1 MYSKSV
7 DQITILQGD
16 RTKLKDLLRLRL
28 IECGWDDQVRYLCRQ
43 AIVDSGQTN
52 VDAVVQAVTPEART
66 LIPDVSIFHDEVEDL
81 RPKAGRWKPLELR
94 LHLTPQRGSA
104 KEAYV
109 KADLYVLCSSKY
121 PKCPP
126 KLELKNAVGLSDS
139 LVLELTEKLEQLA
152 EELKGE
158 VMIFE
163 LANAVQTF
171 LHQYNVPPKGS
182 FYDEML
188 ANQHKQAL
196 ARQNTLQAEENLK
209 RQAIQDE
216 LQRRKKELQRTR
228 RESRHSVNESSPMH
242 RLHSSSSNENSDGA
256 FCLEHR
262 RSEQLYFRDGRKV
275 LRGSCL
281 GHSQRGCIA
290 YAGIDQQTGALVYL
304 TEWTLY
310 YDAEPAGESRTIRG
324 RPVETVVGETERLV
338 ESLAALK
345 HKHLI
350 TYEGVLCRMGKEAL
364 TLCVVQEF
372 ILGTSLFSISGSL
385 GWSMEGASMVAKGTL
400 EALIYLH
407 NNGVSHDNLSDSTVF
422 LDNAGMV
429 RVADFRLIPYIQE
442 LGDGH
447 HPVPQSLRAPD
458 LPALGGLIEALL
470 APHSEMK
477 DFVERCK
484 SERTISA
491 TELLDHPFLRST
503 LLHPEHVGQHQQ
515 QQQLSIATAHSKA
528 QPTAPGMSLVM
539 MNSSLSGHEKSRIQT
554 EFELLSYL
562 GKGAYGDVLKVRNKL
577 DNREYA
583 IKRIRLPAR
592 SKQFYKKMTREVE
605 LLSRLNHEN
614 VVRYYNSWVEATS
627 ATEMPAVTD
636 PEDSG
641 TLSSCDWSVASA
653 RKARTRRNT
662 TVLKTAAIGDDA
674 IDCFVDFLPNDSSS
688 DDDDDDD
695 EDEATNDL
703 EEEEEQEDDG
713 SSSSSSSNSSSSDDS
728 TDRKF
733 VGENSSSGGIEFLG
747 SNGEAPSYNSYG
759 GGELV
764 QEQGAVRG
772 RKTATGPA
780 VSSEVLYMYIQM
792 EFCEKS
798 TLRTAIDG
806 GLFQDV
812 DRVWRLFREIVE
824 GLSHIHQQGMI
835 HRDLKPVNIFLDSRD
850 QVKIGDFGLATT
862 SILALQNQGH
872 QNAPLIGQ
880 GATLAVTN
888 GSGRLGKSSDI
899 GYSLTGK
906 VGTALYVAPELTG
919 NASRSTYNQKV
930 DLYSLGIILFE
941 MSSPPLS
948 TGMER
953 VKTLMDLRSDAVRLP
968 EALLADTRYARLVQV
983 IRWLLTHDP
992 HKRPTAEEL
1001 LSSELVPRT
1010 RLEAEEIQDVVR
1022 HILSNPQSR
1031 HYKHLIARCFAQES
1045 DPICELS
1052 YHFDMV
1058 PMVPILPRFDYVK
1071 AKIIALFRKH
1081 GAIEVVTPLLTPY
1094 TKQHHVAR
1102 SNTVRLMTHSG
1113 SVVALPDDL
1122 RVPFLRHVALN
1133 GIRNIRR
1140 YSIGR
1145 VYREKKVFNF
1155 HPKQVYECA
1164 FDIVTPS
1171 RGHLITDAELLAI
1184 ATDVMRELGLLQG
1197 RNVFFRLN
1205 HIGLLR
1211 ALLMHC
1217 NVPVDKYRELFEII
1231 GEFLDEKLSK
1241 FQLSSLINALMVG
1254 GSSSTKVNV
1263 SYLCDALQLD
1273 LTSVGQLGGSILK
1286 TIVRGKGEAAS
1297 LAKVAV
1303 RELETVVALAQNM
1316 GVQCPLNVC
1325 PGLPVNYERAKGGG
1339 IVWQL
1344 LGELKPKRKNPL
1356 TTIAVGGRYDGKLAE
1371 FQKSGIN
1378 NGLQVPKVELS
1389 GAGFS
1394 FLLDKLV
1401 NAIAPTAGYEPIEV
1415 MICVIGSR
1423 PQLKEVAQIL
1433 RPLWSNGI
1441 KTSVVETSAGAVDD
1455 LGKEAGAKVVVLLGD
1470 GGELRVRSWD
1480 HDCFE
1485 ERHVTRPDLMAY
1497 IQRTFRRADVTT
1509 GEVFQAAQIT
1519 ALGGPTTSSS
1529 FSYSSSFP
1537 TTASASFS
1545 SMKLSSAGTSAGQQ
1559 QTFNNS
1565 PPLDLVFLTSEKMNT
1580 SKKRRYEHQVEHKM
1594 SPVLS
1599 KFHRKEKVTLIMVD
1613 VPSAP
1618 LRGLVGLID
1627 PLECG
1632 LQDEDDDGMPVGS
1645 TTDRA
1650 ELHSLCERYPKH
1662 KRQLMEI
1669 YNEIV
1674 DVFTQSKGATPIVGL
1689 YSVIDTFCRLIL

>member
-1 MYSKSV
+1 MAKKE
-7 DQITILQGD
+7 TF
-16 RTKLKDLLRLRL
+16 R
-28 IECGWDDQVRYLCRQ
+28 ERQ
-43 AIVDSGQTN
+43 ENELEVIK
-52 VDAVVQAVTPEART
+52 
-66 LIPDVSIFHDEVEDL
+66 SIFHDEVEDL
-81 RPKAGRWKPLELR
+81 RPKGGKWKPLELR
-94 LHLTPQRGSA
+94 LHLTPQKGSA

-109 KADLYVLCSSKY
+109 KTDLHVCCSPKY

-126 KLELKNAVGLSDS
+126 NIELNNAIGLSDS
-139 LVLELTEKLEQLA
+139 LVRELTEQLQRLA
-152 EELKGE
+152 DELKGE

-163 LANAVQTF
+163 LANNVQAF
-171 LHQYNVPPKGS
+171 LHQHNHPPKGS

-188 ANQHKQAL
+188 ANQQKQAL

-209 RQAIQDE
+209 RQAIQDQ
-216 LQRRKKELQRTR
+216 LQRRKKELERTR
-228 RESRHSVNESSPMH
+228 RESRHSLNETSPMH
-242 RLHSSSSNENSDGA
+242 RLHSTSSTENSEGG
-256 FCLEHR
+256 FCLDHR
-262 RSEQLYFRDGRKV
+262 RSELLCFRDGRKV

-281 GHSQRGCIA
+281 GHSQRGCIT
-290 YAGIDQQTGALVYL
+290 YSGIDQQTGELVYL
-304 TEWTLY
+304 TEWTLHF
-310 YDAEPAGESRTIRG
+310 DDDCSSENKTIRG
-324 RPVETVVGETERLV
+324 RPVELVVSDMERML
-338 ESLAALK
+338 EGLTTLK

-350 TYEGVLCRMGKEAL
+350 AYEGVLCRVGKDAL
-364 TLCVVQEF
+364 ALFVAQEF
-372 ILGTSLFSISGSL
+372 ILGTSLFGISGSL
-385 GWSMEGASMVAKGTL
+385 GWSIEGVSMVAKGTL

-422 LDNAGMV
+422 IDNAGMV
-429 RVADFRLIPYIQE
+429 RVADYRLIPCIQE
-442 LGDGH
+442 LLEGH
-447 HPVPQSLRAPD
+447 HQIHPSLRSPD
-458 LPALGGLIEALL
+458 LPAMGGLIEALF
-470 APHSEMK
+470 APHSEMR
-477 DFVERCK
+477 DFVEKCK

-491 TELLDHPFLRST
+491 TELVDHPFL
-503 LLHPEHVGQHQQ
+503 HNDHNAVGQQ
-515 QQQLSIATAHSKA
+515 
-528 QPTAPGMSLVM
+528 QPTVAFAPTQAPYSTVQVVAHRPDHGQQPYMPLV
-539 MNSSLSGHEKSRIQT
+539 MNSSVASHEKSRIQK
-554 EFELLSYL
+554 EFEMLSYL

-614 VVRYYNSWVEATS
+614 VVRYYNSWVEAISPSELTSTDTEGENAGVSSCEWSVTS
-627 ATEMPAVTD
+627 APKRRTSRARGATPGIMKNGDKNTD
-636 PEDSG
+636 W
-641 TLSSCDWSVASA
+641 L
-653 RKARTRRNT
+653 
-662 TVLKTAAIGDDA
+662 
-674 IDCFVDFLPNDSSS
+674 VDFMPNDSSS
-688 DDDDDDD
+688 DEEDDDD
-695 EDEATNDL
+695 EDEDETHCLD
-703 EEEEEQEDDG
+703 EESST
-713 SSSSSSSNSSSSDDS
+713 SSSGSVEDHNKCPNDS
-728 TDRKF
+728 IED
-733 VGENSSSGGIEFLG
+733 SSGGIEFVG
-747 SNGEAPSYNSYG
+747 SNGEVASYNSYG
-759 GGELV
+759 DGVSAVENAADGGK
-764 QEQGAVRG
+764 
-772 RKTATGPA
+772 KTPSHTANITP
-780 VSSEVLYMYIQM
+780 EVLYMYIQM

-862 SILALQNQGH
+862 SILALQNQSH
-872 QNAPLIGQ
+872 QNAPQ
-880 GATLAVTN
+880 LAHAHLVPANPTP
-888 GSGRLGKSSDI
+888 GKSSDI

-941 MSSPPLS
+941 MSSPPLN

-953 VKTLMDLRSDAVRLP
+953 VKTLMDLRSDAIRLP
-968 EALLADTRYARLVQV
+968 ESLLSDTRYARLVQV
-983 IRWLLTHDP
+983 IRWLLNHDP
-992 HKRPTAEEL
+992 PKRPTAEEL

-1010 RLEAEEIQDVVR
+1010 RLEAEEMQDVIR
-1022 HILSNPQSR
+1022 HILANPQSR

-1045 DPICELS
+1045 DAICELS

-1058 PMVPILPRFDYVK
+1058 PMIPILPRFDYVK

-1094 TKQHHVAR
+1094 TKHHVAR
-1102 SNTVRLMTHSG
+1102 LNTVKLMTHSG
-1113 SVVALPDDL
+1113 SVVTLPDDL
-1122 RVPFLRHVALN
+1122 RLPFLRHVSLN

-1184 ATDVMRELGLLQG
+1184 ATDVMRELDLLQG

-1211 ALLMHC
+1211 ALLIHC
-1217 NVPVDKYRELFEII
+1217 SVPADKYRELFEIVA
-1231 GEFLDEKLSK
+1231 EFLDEKISR
-1241 FQLSSLINALMVG
+1241 FQLSTLITAQIGG
-1254 GSSSTKVNV
+1254 GSSKVNV
-1263 SYLCDALQLD
+1263 GYLCDALQLE
-1273 LTSVGQLGGSILK
+1273 LSSVDQLGGSILR
-1286 TIVRGKGEAAS
+1286 TIIRGKGEAAS
-1297 LAKVAV
+1297 FAKVAV
-1303 RELETVVALAQNM
+1303 RELEAVVTLAQNM
-1316 GVQCPLNVC
+1316 GVQCPLNIC
-1325 PGLPVNYERAKGGG
+1325 PGLPVNYEKAKSGG

-1344 LGELKPKRKNPL
+1344 LGELKQKRKNPL

-1371 FQKSGIN
+1371 YQKSGIN

-1401 NAIAPTAGYEPIEV
+1401 NAISPTSGYEPLEV
-1415 MICVIGSR
+1415 LICVTGSR

-1441 KTSVVETSAGAVDD
+1441 KTGVVETVAGAVDD
-1455 LGKEAGAKVVVLLGD
+1455 LGKEAGANVVVLLGD
-1470 GGELRVRSWD
+1470 GGELRVRFWNND
-1480 HDCFE
+1480 RFQ
-1485 ERHVTRPDLMAY
+1485 ERHVTRPDLIAY
-1497 IQRTFRRADVTT
+1497 IMRTFRRTDVTMSEISQGLQSAT
-1509 GEVFQAAQIT
+1509 
-1519 ALGGPTTSSS
+1519 LCGPST
-1529 FSYSSSFP
+1529 
-1537 TTASASFS
+1537 SASFLYS
-1545 SMKLSSAGTSAGQQ
+1545 TTFLTASSSASTKQGSVAASAVANQQ
-1559 QTFNNS
+1559 QTINSS
-1565 PPLDLVFLTSEKMNT
+1565 PPLDLVFLTSEKINT
-1580 SKKRRYEHQVEHKM
+1580 SKKRRYEHLVEHKL

-1613 VPSAP
+1613 VPSSP

-1632 LQDEDDDGMPVGS
+1632 SFEDDDVQAGS

-1650 ELHSLCERYPKH
+1650 ELHSLCERHPKY
-1662 KRQLMEI
+1662 KRQLTEI
-1669 YNEIV
+1669 YCEIV
-1674 DVFTQSKGATPIVGL
+1674 DHFSQSKGTTPIVGV

>member
-1 MYSKSV
+1 MAKKETFRERQENELEVIKVRVIGKEKSV
-7 DQITILQGD
+7 YQLPVAGCLYIY
-16 RTKLKDLLRLRL
+16 
-28 IECGWDDQVRYLCRQ
+28 VYHM
-43 AIVDSGQTN
+43 
-52 VDAVVQAVTPEART
+52 
-66 LIPDVSIFHDEVEDL
+66 SIFHDEVEDL
-81 RPKAGRWKPLELR
+81 RSKHGKWKPLELR
-94 LHLTPQRGSA
+94 LHLIPQRGSA
-104 KEAYV
+104 TEAYV
-109 KADLYVLCSSKY
+109 KADLYITCSAKY
-121 PKCPP
+121 PNPP

-139 LVLELTEKLEQLA
+139 LVREFTEKLQQLA
-152 EELKGE
+152 DDLKGE

-163 LANAVQTF
+163 LANLVQSF
-171 LHQYNVPPKGS
+171 LHQHNVPPKGS

-188 ANQHKQAL
+188 ANQQKQAL

-209 RQAIQDE
+209 RQAMQDE
-216 LQRRKKELQRTR
+216 LQRRKKELERTR
-228 RESRHSVNESSPMH
+228 RESRQSLNESSPMH
-242 RLHSSSSNENSDGA
+242 RLHSTSSTENSDGA
-256 FCLEHR
+256 YCFEHR
-262 RSEQLYFRDGRKV
+262 RSELLYFRDGRKV

-290 YAGIDQQTGALVYL
+290 YAGIDQQTGELVYL

-310 YDAEPAGESRTIRG
+310 YDGEPSAETKTIRG
-324 RPVETVVGETERLV
+324 RPVETVVLDMERMV
-338 ESLAALK
+338 ESLMPLK
-345 HKHLI
+345 HKNLI
-350 TYEGVLCRMGKEAL
+350 AYLGILCRLGKEAL
-364 TLCVVQEF
+364 TLFVVQEF

-385 GWSMEGASMVAKGTL
+385 GWSVEGASMVAKGTL

-422 LDNAGMV
+422 MDNAGMV

-447 HPVPQSLRAPD
+447 HMLQQTLRSSD
-458 LPALGGLIEALL
+458 LPALGGMIEALL

-477 DFVERCK
+477 DFVDRCK

-491 TELLDHPFLRST
+491 TELLDHPFLRPT
-503 LLHPEHVGQHQQ
+503 LLHTDHGAAMGQQPHTVAVQRTQHGPTVGQRAENG
-515 QQQLSIATAHSKA
+515 QQQLV
-528 QPTAPGMSLVM
+528 PYMPLVM
-539 MNSSLSGHEKSRIQT
+539 NGAGSGHEKSRIQT

-592 SKQFYKKMTREVE
+592 SKHFYKKMIREVE

-614 VVRYYNSWVEATS
+614 VVRYYNSWMEATS
-627 ATEMPAVTD
+627 ASENAATDTEGEMA
-636 PEDSG
+636 G
-641 TLSSCDWSVASA
+641 TLSSCDWSVASGPK
-653 RKARTRRNT
+653 RRSTRHRTNGAD
-662 TVLKTAAIGDDA
+662 VVKKPLGDKN
-674 IDCFVDFLPNDSSS
+674 IDCFVDFMPNDSSS

-695 EDEATNDL
+695 TNDL
-703 EEEEEQEDDG
+703 DEDSSISG
-713 SSSSSSSNSSSSDDS
+713 SSSSTDESIDSINGHRKLADPSLDD
-728 TDRKF
+728 
-733 VGENSSSGGIEFLG
+733 SSGGIEFVG

-759 GGELV
+759 EDL
-764 QEQGAVRG
+764 QEQGAGAESKKPPVV
-772 RKTATGPA
+772 TTPA
-780 VSSEVLYMYIQM
+780 LPEVLYMYIQM

-806 GLFQDV
+806 GLYQDI

-872 QNAPLIGQ
+872 QNASSTQ
-880 GATLAVTN
+880 TSLAVV
-888 GSGRLGKSSDI
+888 GSNAPGKSSDI

-941 MSSPPLS
+941 MSSSPLN

-968 EALLADTRYARLVQV
+968 EMLLSDVRYSRLVQV
-983 IRWLLTHDP
+983 IRWLLNHDP
-992 HKRPTAEEL
+992 QKRPTAEEL
-1001 LSSELVPRT
+1001 LCSELVPRT

-1022 HILSNPQSR
+1022 DILSNPQSR

-1045 DPICELS
+1045 DPVCELS

-1058 PMVPILPRFDYVK
+1058 PMVPVLPRFDYVK
-1071 AKIIALFRKH
+1071 AKLVALFRKH
-1081 GAIEVVTPLLTPY
+1081 GAIEIVTPLLTPY
-1094 TKQHHVAR
+1094 TKQHAAR
-1102 SNTVRLMTHSG
+1102 SNTVKLMTHSG
-1113 SVVALPDDL
+1113 SVVTLPDDL
-1122 RVPFLRHVALN
+1122 RVPFLRYIALN
-1133 GIRNIRR
+1133 GIKNIRR

-1155 HPKQVYECA
+1155 HPKQLYECA

-1184 ATDVMRELGLLQG
+1184 ATDVMRELDLLQG
-1197 RNVFFRLN
+1197 RNVFFRIN
-1205 HIGLLR
+1205 HTGLLR
-1211 ALLMHC
+1211 AILIHC
-1217 NVPVDKYRELFEII
+1217 NVPPDKYRELFELVA
-1231 GEFLDEKLSK
+1231 EFLDEKISK
-1241 FQLSSLINALMVG
+1241 FQLSSLISALLG
-1254 GSSSTKVNV
+1254 GNTSKVNV
-1263 SYLCDALQLD
+1263 SYLCDALQLE
-1273 LTSVGQLGGSILK
+1273 LSSVGLLGGSILK
-1286 TIVRGKGEAAS
+1286 SIIRGKGEAAS

-1303 RELETVVALAQNM
+1303 RDLETVVASAQNM

-1325 PGLPVNYERAKGGG
+1325 PGMPVNYERAKTGG
-1339 IVWQL
+1339 IVWQM
-1344 LGELKPKRKNPL
+1344 LGELKSKRKNPL
-1356 TTIAVGGRYDGKLAE
+1356 TTIAVGGRYDSKMAE

-1378 NGLQVPKVELS
+1378 NGLQVPKVDLS

-1415 MICVIGSR
+1415 MICVTGSR

-1441 KTSVVETSAGAVDD
+1441 KTCVMETSAAAVDD
-1455 LGKEAGAKVVVLLGD
+1455 LGKEAGANVVVLLGD
-1470 GGELRVRSWD
+1470 GGELRVRSWN
-1480 HDCFE
+1480 HDRFQ

-1497 IQRTFRRADVTT
+1497 ILRTFRRSDVTA
-1509 GEVFQAAQIT
+1509 GEISQSLQT
-1519 ALGGPTTSSS
+1519 TSLGGSSTSAS
-1529 FSYSSSFP
+1529 FSYSSSF
-1537 TTASASFS
+1537 TTTSTSA
-1545 SMKLSSAGTSAGQQ
+1545 SMKLSSAGSAAASQQ
-1559 QTFNNS
+1559 QPINS
-1565 PPLDLVFLTSEKMNT
+1565 SPALDLVFLTSEKINT
-1580 SKKRRYEHQVEHKM
+1580 SKKRRYEHQVEHKL

-1632 LQDEDDDGMPVGS
+1632 SQEDDDLLPGS
-1645 TTDRA
+1645 TADRA
-1650 ELHSLCERYPKH
+1650 ELQSLCERYPKY

-1674 DVFTQSKGATPIVGL
+1674 DLFTQSKGTTPIVGL